1 MNWHEL
7 IFCLLLVPHLTT
19 MSKPTV
25 FVLGCSGSIGSAAVR
40 ALFTKYS
47 GKLNILAGTRDVASE
62 KVASLR
68 SLPGVTILQADM
80 NNKEALHDLLTG
92 VTSLFIVTPSNGFR
106 LAIGAAE
113 VAKESHVKHIL
124 TVSGLTVELPNTM
137 YGKLFGEFESSIK
150 LPQIPYTLIR
160 LPSFVDNYWAYKH
173 PIQQNSSFSTPAD
186 PTKPLAAVVVEDAG
200 KAAAAIMVEP
210 EKHYGKTYR
219 LISNRHTLNELAVAF
234 SQALG
239 KDVRHERI
247 SYETFRCQLVDVAG
261 FSEENADAVLETY
274 RLIDE
279 ESPVVNQP
287 EYTPESSHFAQIT
300 GEKPTSL
307 QEWVNQVAPSF
318 K

>member
-1 MNWHEL
+1 M
-7 IFCLLLVPHLTT
+7 
-19 MSKPTV
+19 
-25 FVLGCSGSIGSAAVR
+25 
-40 ALFTKYS
+40 
-47 GKLNILAGTRDVASE
+47 
-62 KVASLR
+62 
-68 SLPGVTILQADM
+68 
-80 NNKEALHDLLTG
+80 
-92 VTSLFIVTPSNGFR
+92 
-106 LAIGAAE
+106 
-113 VAKESHVKHIL
+113 
-124 TVSGLTVELPNTM
+124 
-137 YGKLFGEFESSIK
+137 
-150 LPQIPYTLIR
+150 
-160 LPSFVDNYWAYKH
+160 
-173 PIQQNSSFSTPAD
+173 
-186 PTKPLAAVVVEDAG
+186 VEDAG
-200 KAAAAIMVEP
+200 KAAATIMVEP
-210 EKHYGKTYR
+210 EKHCGKTYR
-219 LISNRHTLNELAVAF
+219 LISNRHILNELAVAF

>member
-1 MNWHEL
+1 M
-7 IFCLLLVPHLTT
+7 
-19 MSKPTV
+19 
-25 FVLGCSGSIGSAAVR
+25 
-40 ALFTKYS
+40 
-47 GKLNILAGTRDVASE
+47 
-62 KVASLR
+62 
-68 SLPGVTILQADM
+68 
-80 NNKEALHDLLTG
+80 
-92 VTSLFIVTPSNGFR
+92 
-106 LAIGAAE
+106 
-113 VAKESHVKHIL
+113 
-124 TVSGLTVELPNTM
+124 
-137 YGKLFGEFESSIK
+137 
-150 LPQIPYTLIR
+150 
-160 LPSFVDNYWAYKH
+160 
-173 PIQQNSSFSTPAD
+173 
-186 PTKPLAAVVVEDAG
+186 VEDAG

-239 KDVRHERI
+239 KDVRHEWI

-279 ESPVVNQP
+279 ESRVVNQP

-318 K
+318 KWLTVGPVKLRAEPDAVDEDKGEKHFVYSLSETAAKSLF